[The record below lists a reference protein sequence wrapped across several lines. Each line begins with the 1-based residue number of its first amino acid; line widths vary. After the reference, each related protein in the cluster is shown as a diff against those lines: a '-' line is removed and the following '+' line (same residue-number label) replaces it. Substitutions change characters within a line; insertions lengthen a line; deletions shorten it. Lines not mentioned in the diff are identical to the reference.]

1 MSEYLIGAGA
11 VLAAGP
17 ESSLTRASL
26 HAQTDPHVAANI
38 GAAVIDFEASV
49 PDELSR
55 IVIVAAGW
63 SGIRFETEI
72 VRPLLARREC
82 TAADVMVEL
91 ARATASRAVHLF
103 ARWLP
108 DAAMDAVLSAA
119 GIEVI
124 CHPVEAIRQAALVSG
139 QRYSRWPA
147 SLRAA

>member
-38 GAAVIDFEASV
+38 GAAVIDFEASD
-49 PDELSR
+49 PEELSR

-63 SGIRFETEI
+63 SGSRFEAEI

-82 TAADVMVEL
+82 TAAEVMIEL
-91 ARATASRAVHLF
+91 AQATGSSVVHLF

-108 DAAMDAVLSAA
+108 DAVMGAVLAKA
-119 GIEVI
+119 GVELV
-124 CHPVEAIRQAALVSG
+124 CHPVESIRQAALISG
-139 QRYSRWPA
+139 QRFSRWPA
-147 SLRAA
+147 QLRAA

>member
-38 GAAVIDFEASV
+38 GAAVIDFEASD
-49 PDELSR
+49 PEELSR

-63 SGIRFETEI
+63 SGSQFEAEI

-82 TAADVMVEL
+82 TAAEVMIEL
-91 ARATASRAVHLF
+91 ARATGSSAVHLF

-108 DAAMDAVLSAA
+108 DAVMGAVLAKA
-119 GIEVI
+119 GVELV
-124 CHPVEAIRQAALVSG
+124 CHPVEAIRQAALISG
-139 QRYSRWPA
+139 QRFSRWPA
-147 SLRAA
+147 HLRAA